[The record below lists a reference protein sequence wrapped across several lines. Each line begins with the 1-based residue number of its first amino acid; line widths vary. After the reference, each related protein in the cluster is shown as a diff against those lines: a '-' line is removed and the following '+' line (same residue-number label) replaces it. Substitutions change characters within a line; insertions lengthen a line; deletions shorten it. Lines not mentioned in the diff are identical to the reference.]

1 MPMFSKLVPAALTMS
16 SVFADDTTNSLFLN
30 TANSMEDLSS
40 LMTMSLAEGDVNAVT
55 DADAD
60 STTTGVDISD
70 DEPAT
75 PADNTNH
82 ADGVPAEFVMAEAKF
97 VKNADGTAGTTTP
110 ATSYV

>member
-1 MPMFSKLVPAALTMS
+1 MFSKLVPAALTMS
-16 SVFADDTTNSLFLN
+16 SVFADDTTSSLFLN

-55 DADAD
+55 DA
-60 STTTGVDISD
+60 GVDISD
-70 DEPAT
+70 DEPAA

-97 VKNADGTAGTTTP
+97 AKNKDGTADTTTP
-110 ATSYV
+110 ATSYY